1 MRIQTF
7 TIVAGSE
14 ACNAVCPYCVSRMT
28 PDYDLDEKL
37 PAVNWRNFGLG
48 CRFAKDSGVTTV
60 LLTGKGEPTLFPDQ
74 LTAFM
79 EALEPFAFPFL
90 ELQTNGLAIAD
101 GRPVTEEHLRRWYDL
116 GLSTVALSVVHWES
130 EQNAPIY
137 RPRGSYP
144 DLAALVERLHER
156 GFSVRI
162 TAMLVKGIIDTVEEV
177 ERLADWCRVHE
188 VEQCT
193 VRRISRPAVVADPA
207 VGAWVDAHRPP
218 DALVDDLRER
228 FDRTGTR
235 LLELVHGA
243 VVYDVKG
250 QNLCLSNCLTR
261 SADAEQIRQLIFFP
275 DGHLRYDWQHP
286 GAILL

>member
-1 MRIQTF
+1 MKVQTF

-28 PDYDLDEKL
+28 PDYDLDERL
-37 PAVNWRNFGLG
+37 PEVNWRNFELG

-79 EALEPFAFPFL
+79 EALQPFAFPFL

-101 GRPVTEEHLRRWYDL
+101 GRPVTDAHLRRWYEL
-116 GLSTVALSVVHWES
+116 GLTTLALSVVHWEAA
-130 EQNAPIY
+130 ENAPIY
-137 RPRGSYP
+137 RPKGSYP
-144 DLAALVERLHER
+144 DLAALVEKLHGF
-156 GFSVRI
+156 GFSVRV

-177 ERLADWCRVHE
+177 EKLVDWCRAHD

-193 VRRISRPAVVADPA
+193 VRAITRPDEVADET
-207 VGAWVDAHRPP
+207 VGRWVDAHRPP
-218 DALVDDLRER
+218 ESLVGRLRDA
-228 FDRTGTR
+228 FDARGTR

-250 QNLCLSNCLTR
+250 QNFCLSNCLTR
-261 SADAEQIRQLIFFP
+261 SADAERIRQLIFFP